1 MDSFLISSSFFF
13 FLFSFFFFLFSFF
26 FFCSKDSKIGTR
38 FGESESQKSSR
49 PQTMFA
55 SLQKS
60 DPKKDKDKDKDKDK
74 ESGSWKRK
82 SRPP

>member
-1 MDSFLISSSFFF
+1 
-13 FLFSFFFFLFSFF
+13 
-26 FFCSKDSKIGTR
+26 
-38 FGESESQKSSR
+38 
-49 PQTMFA
+49 MFA